1 VSKAIGKPAAALCCE
16 DVIKHCRQA
25 PQIRNII
32 VEAKIKTPPSQIL
45 MDAVP
50 TSSERLY
57 SLDTYRGLT
66 MMLLAFTVPY
76 YDWASNIAT
85 SYPDSSLVGK
95 FLAQFDHIAW
105 QGLVLW
111 DMIQPSFMFM
121 VGVSL
126 VYSCNSR
133 LRRGHSF
140 TRLLVHAIYRSL
152 FLILLGVF
160 LRSLNAETTYWTFE
174 DVVTQIGLGYVPLFL
189 LWWYGW
195 RTQVAAFVA
204 ILIGMWLVFALWP
217 VDPSNPNPYTGFFA
231 HWNITGNPAQYI
243 DQWFL
248 NLFPRETTFVA
259 NEGGYYTFNFVPSLA
274 TMILGL
280 LAGNTLHAE
289 SAASSK
295 IKRLSLAGLALVFG
309 GILLQIT
316 GICPIVKKIWTPS
329 FVLLSG
335 GLCLGTLA
343 ALYYLVD
350 VKQWQRLSFPA
361 RIVGMNSMAVYIM
374 VYTLAG
380 WLAKN
385 LQTHLGTK
393 LFSLSGNAYE
403 HLLLNLSVGACLWL
417 ICYWMY
423 KRQLF
428 LRI

>member
-1 VSKAIGKPAAALCCE
+1 
-16 DVIKHCRQA
+16 
-25 PQIRNII
+25 
-32 VEAKIKTPPSQIL
+32 VEAKIKSPPLKPPPTITPAI
-45 MDAVP
+45 
-50 TSSERLY
+50 SERLY

-76 YDWASNIAT
+76 YDWASDIAAAH
-85 SYPDSSLVGK
+85 SNSSLLGK
-95 FLAQFDHIAW
+95 LLAQFDHVPW

-133 LRRGHSF
+133 LRRGQSF
-140 TRLLVHAIYRSL
+140 SRLLVHAIYRSI

-160 LRSLNAETTYWTFE
+160 LRSLDSKTTYWTFE

-189 LWWYGW
+189 LWWSGW
-195 RTQVAAFVA
+195 RAQVGAIVA
-204 ILIGMWLVFALWP
+204 ILVGTWLLFALWP
-217 VDPSNPNPYTGFFA
+217 VDTPDPNPYTGFFA
-231 HWNITGNPAQYI
+231 HWNIIGNPAQYI

-259 NEGGYYTFNFVPSLA
+259 NDGAYYTFNFVPSLA
-274 TMILGL
+274 TMTLGL
-280 LAGNTLHAE
+280 LAGNLLRTE
-289 SAASSK
+289 SPATTK
-295 IKRLSLAGLALVFG
+295 VKHLMLWGLTLAGSGF
-309 GILLQIT
+309 LLQIA

-335 GLCLGTLA
+335 GLCLWILA

-350 VKQWQRLSFPA
+350 VRKWQRISFPA
-361 RIVGMNSMAVYIM
+361 RVVGMNSMAIYIM
-374 VYTLAG
+374 VHTLAG

-393 LFSLSGNAYE
+393 VFSLGGVAYE
-403 HLLLNLSVGACLWL
+403 HLLINLLVGTCLWL

-423 KRQLF
+423 TRQLF